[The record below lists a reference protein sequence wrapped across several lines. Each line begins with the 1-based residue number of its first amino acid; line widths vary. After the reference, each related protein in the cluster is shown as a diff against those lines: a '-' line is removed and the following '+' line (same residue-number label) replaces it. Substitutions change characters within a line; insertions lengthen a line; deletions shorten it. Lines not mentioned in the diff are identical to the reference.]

1 MNLIPHPHAQ
11 PRLHI
16 VHSVNVLNELSEHM
30 EAEGHVLFILI
41 IKGLYILETQPL
53 DMVLIA
59 VWFMSLG
66 RLSYIFV
73 DAGIIFKTKV
83 ETYLACSSVT
93 CFPFSNILWTQL
105 HIST

>member
-41 IKGLYILETQPL
+41 I
-53 DMVLIA
+53 
-59 VWFMSLG
+59 
-66 RLSYIFV
+66 
-73 DAGIIFKTKV
+73 
-83 ETYLACSSVT
+83 
-93 CFPFSNILWTQL
+93 
-105 HIST
+105 